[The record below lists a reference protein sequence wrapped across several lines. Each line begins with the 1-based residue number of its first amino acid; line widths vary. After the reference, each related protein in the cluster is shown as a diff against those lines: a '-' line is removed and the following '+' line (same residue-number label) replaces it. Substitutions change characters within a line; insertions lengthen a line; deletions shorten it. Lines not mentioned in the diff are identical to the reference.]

1 MIPNCLV
8 KIFDGVDMKA
18 LLSDVPLVCKSWY
31 KASLDP
37 YRWRNLNFRENDNLT
52 NDLFF
57 DYVHDYS
64 CNSRTINS
72 LSLTCMIEF
81 EAFYSLTEILVEVST
96 HCKKF
101 VGLQLDG
108 KIRIDMDEASAVV
121 SNLLEIKCVRLM
133 RSTVPQLTSLGSHIK
148 YFKLQNCVQLD
159 DGNDYD
165 SDDDYYQNPWDSYSR
180 DS

>member
-37 YRWRNLNFRENDNLT
+37 HRWRNLNFRENDDLT

-57 DYVHDYS
+57 DYVDDYS

-81 EAFYSLTEILVEVST
+81 
-96 HCKKF
+96 
-101 VGLQLDG
+101 
-108 KIRIDMDEASAVV
+108 VV
-121 SNLLEIKCVRLM
+121 NQSWMC
-133 RSTVPQLTSLGSHIK
+133 
-148 YFKLQNCVQLD
+148 
-159 DGNDYD
+159 
-165 SDDDYYQNPWDSYSR
+165 
-180 DS
+180 